1 MDLKQLTALVTVAE
15 VGSITK
21 AARLLHLV
29 QPSVTRQIRSLE
41 DELGVTLFHRIA
53 SGMTPTPEGA
63 LFVDR
68 ARRVLLEL
76 DRARA
81 EIRADPDGV
90 RGVVTLGLLESVVEI
105 LAAPLVRALAMHH
118 PGVELRLVTAYSGH
132 LQEWL
137 DLGDADLSLLYNLD
151 SSPSVAV
158 TPLVEEE
165 LWAVA
170 PPGSGLTPE
179 ATVLCRTVLE
189 HPVVLPVSGHGLRS
203 LIDQARSTIDVR
215 PRIVAE
221 VNSLQ
226 LQKTLVRAGH
236 GWTILPAAGVRRD
249 VESGLLTGAPLS
261 EPHITRQVVLGL
273 PRSGRTPASV
283 EAVAS
288 EVVRV
293 VRRLVLDGVWRGAR
307 LSSSL
312 ASSAPG
318 VRTVTASPDAT
329 ATHCD

>member
-41 DELGVTLFHRIA
+41 DELGVMLFRRIA

-63 LFVDR
+63 LLVDR

-81 EIRADPDGV
+81 EIRPDPDGV

-105 LAAPLVRALAMHH
+105 LAEPLVRALELHH
-118 PGVELRLVTAYSGH
+118 PGIELRLVTAYSGH

-151 SSPSVAV
+151 DSPSLAV

-170 PPGSGLTPE
+170 PPGSGLTP
-179 ATVLCRTVLE
+179 ASPVTCRTVLE
-189 HPVVLPVSGHGLRS
+189 HPFVLPVSGHGLRS
-203 LIDQARSTIDVR
+203 LIDQARSTIDVQ

-226 LQKTLVRAGH
+226 LQKTLVQAGH
-236 GWTILPAAGVRRD
+236 GWTMLPAAAVRHD

-261 EPHITRQVVLGL
+261 EPHITRHVVLGL
-273 PRSGRTPASV
+273 QRSGRTPAPV

-293 VRRLVLDGVWRGAR
+293 VRRLVLDGVWSGAR
-307 LSSSL
+307 LSGSL
-312 ASSAPG
+312 AG
-318 VRTVTASPDAT
+318 
-329 ATHCD
+329 